1 MAARTPEFTTKEL
14 STGTWPD
21 FEKLFS
27 QKNGWDFCWC
37 MHFHR
42 SRSAPGSDRLRRAAR
57 SVKNRRDK
65 KELVVR
71 GRTHGIL
78 VYADGEP
85 VGWCQYGPREE
96 LPRIDDSRGYRRL
109 APQPGAK
116 KLWRITCFVVDK
128 KYRRR
133 GIAGV
138 ALKAA
143 LEAIR
148 KKDGGLVEA
157 YPIIRW
163 RPGTFGNQ
171 STHGTATMFEKQG
184 FKIVAPFARTIHRT
198 NVLTRRT
205 V

>member
-1 MAARTPEFTTKEL
+1 MASAVPAYTTKEL
-14 STGTWPD
+14 SARTWPD
-21 FEKLFS
+21 FEKPFS

-42 SRSAPGSDRLRRAAR
+42 CRKSPGPDKLRRAER
-57 SVKNRRDK
+57 SVRNRRDK
-65 KELVVR
+65 KELVEH
-71 GRTHGIL
+71 GRSHGIL

-96 LPRIDDSRGYRRL
+96 LPRIDESRSYREL
-109 APQPGAK
+109 ASAGGTK

-128 KYRRR
+128 KFRRR
-133 GIAGV
+133 GIASA
-138 ALKAA
+138 ALRAA

-148 KKDGGLVEA
+148 KKGGGLVEA
-157 YPIIRW
+157 YPITRF

-171 STHGTATMFEKQG
+171 STHGTATMFESVG
-184 FKIVAPFARTIHRT
+184 FKTVAPFASTVHRA
-198 NVLTRRT
+198 NVLMRRT